1 MTVFMQ
7 PVIDLIKAYARIIR
21 FVIAGGTGAV
31 VNLTALY
38 LLVEYGHLNPVVGS
52 IGSFVCAFFVSF
64 GLQKLWTYKNYDKQT
79 AGKQMTVY
87 LGIQLFN
94 LALNTGIMYLF
105 VHHTPIHYIVAQI
118 ITSGLIAVESFFLYK
133 HIVFR
138 DTNIAPEA
146 A

>member
-7 PVIDLIKAYARIIR
+7 AVIDLIKAYARIIR

-38 LLVEYGHLNPVVGS
+38 LLVEYAHLNPVVGS
-52 IGSFVCAFFVSF
+52 VGSFVCAFFVSF

-105 VHHTPIHYIVAQI
+105 VHHTPVHYMPAQI
-118 ITSGLIAVESFFLYK
+118 ITSGLIAVESFFVYK

-138 DTNIAPEA
+138 ATDAAPEPA
-146 A
+146 